1 MELWMKIAFAVM
13 TVMSAMGFAAF
24 IIVLQHV
31 IPKNKWPY
39 MQVSK
44 KNKFEYIF
52 DELRIL
58 GSRIGCLEERFDA
71 MLKDLDEHNVKLDQ
85 HRSSLDGA
93 HNRINTLIDRINNNR
108 ISVDASEHAFEDC
121 LKKLKKRVKALEKV
135 KEE

>member
-24 IIVLQHV
+24 IIVLRHV
-31 IPKNKWPY
+31 VPKNKWPY

-58 GSRIGCLEERFDA
+58 GGRTGCLEDRLDA
-71 MLKDLDEHNVKLDQ
+71 ILKDLDEHKEKFDQ
-85 HRSSLDGA
+85 YRSSLDGA
-93 HNRINTLIDRINNNR
+93 HSRINNLIDRINNNR

-121 LKKLKKRVKALEKV
+121 LKKLKKRVKALEK
-135 KEE
+135 EQEG

>member
-1 MELWMKIAFAVM
+1 MELWMKIALIVM
-13 TVMSAMGFAAF
+13 AIMSVLGLTAF
-24 IIVLQHV
+24 IIVLRHV

-58 GSRIGCLEERFDA
+58 GGRIGCLEERLDA
-71 MLKDLDEHNVKLDQ
+71 MLEDLDEHKVKLDQ

-108 ISVDASEHAFEDC
+108 ISIDASEHAFEDC

-135 KEE
+135 KEG